1 MTRIQQLYEIMNKNP
16 LKRKVLLV
24 PSLAQGHQWL
34 EQISRVYGAVL
45 NTEVRTLESWSLE
58 RLKLQLAKRKL
69 RYLPHSE
76 SKWIL
81 HRLLQEESKSPSSYL
96 TGITLTPG
104 FNHAF
109 HRALLELRGA
119 GVIATQLL
127 IEDFENEKKGL
138 FVKKLLGRYEEE
150 LHRNKLVDS
159 AGLSAFAAQVQL
171 TNEIII
177 VDPFVIRTEMDE
189 KLLRALT
196 CGKYVNLTAGFEFTD
211 PRSSFPVH
219 NSDFFHALG
228 HTAEVREVIR
238 RIMGSSI
245 ALDHVEIIASDYE
258 KYACAIYTVTSS
270 LGVKFTF
277 SEGLPIGITNAGKA
291 VKLYLDWLESG
302 YNLAPILSALKQGII
317 RFKDERY
324 EGVTTSSQ
332 VRELER
338 AGIGWGRERYKLLE
352 HLAAL
357 KEVTKERSHA
367 LLTLD
372 RVFQRLFA
380 PLTEAALCS
389 PEKLIHAVVEF
400 LENYCVLEEEND
412 YQVLNGLQA
421 LEQSLNAAGE
431 LSMSAS
437 LAIQYLR
444 SELVQ
449 MRIQCTSTP
458 SPGHLHVASL
468 NTGGQTGRP
477 YTSIVGMGE
486 SNWAFSVQQDPV
498 LLDDER
504 VRISP
509 SLPVS
514 PDRAARMIEERNSR
528 LGMIQGQC
536 VLSYCSYD
544 IADQKENMPAFE
556 MLQIFRRKSVQDDA
570 DYEAMHQDMK
580 EVVGYFTVPSD
591 LSMDAIDL
599 WMPKLLSSD
608 SRIYDGQEAVYAY
621 YSHLKDGKLAV
632 EARVGSEC
640 TPYDGF
646 VHKGEQPDQLPG
658 KIDSIVFSAS
668 KLEQYARCPLQFF
681 YKEILG
687 VHIKDAAVY
696 NRTQWLDAMQRGSLV
711 HEIYNRYLMEVKS
724 RRTHSTDPITHDQSL
739 LHAITEEVIQLY
751 ADQMPAPSSH
761 IFQKEAASIRKDVE
775 IFYANEKHRTSIP
788 VFMELQLHG
797 EELPMQLELSDELTV
812 PIRGYVDRV
821 DEIAPH
827 RYKIFDYKTGNPR
840 KYKQN
845 ECFSGGTQ
853 LQLPLYGA
861 AVEQWMKESG
871 FDSEAQVVDSAY
883 YFPTERGMGEEVSR
897 SQTRRSDLASLLQAM
912 LSSIKLGVFPPTNE
926 PKICNWCDYRAVCG
940 AHAEHFE
947 EKRTAPENVHRL
959 GHILEVNRYA

>member
-16 LKRKVLLV
+16 LQRKVLLV

-34 EQISRVYGAVL
+34 EQISRVYGPVL
-45 NTEVRTLESWSLE
+45 NTEVRTLESWSME
-58 RLKLQLAKRKL
+58 RLKLQLAKSKL

-81 HRLLQEESKSPSSYL
+81 YRLLQEESSSASSYL
-96 TGITLTPG
+96 SGVALTPG

-109 HRALLELRGA
+109 HRAVLELRGA
-119 GVIATQLL
+119 GVIADQLL
-127 IEDFENEKKGL
+127 AEDFENEKKGL

-150 LHRNKLVDS
+150 LRRNKLVDF
-159 AGLSAFAAQVQL
+159 AGLSKLTARVQL
-171 TNEIII
+171 INESII
-177 VDPFVIRTEMDE
+177 VDPFVIRTEME
-189 KLLRALT
+189 HKLLQALT
-196 CGKYVNLTAGFEFTD
+196 RGKHVTLSVGHEFTD
-211 PRSSFPVH
+211 QRSNFPVE
-219 NSDFFHALG
+219 NSEFFHALG
-228 HTAEVREVIR
+228 SIAEVREVMR
-238 RIMGSSI
+238 RMMGSSI
-245 ALDHVEIIASDYE
+245 AWDHVEVIASDYE
-258 KYACAIYTVTSS
+258 KYAAAIYTVTSS
-270 LGVKFTF
+270 VGVRCTF
-277 SEGLPIGITNAGKA
+277 SEGLPIVITNAGKA

-302 YNLAPILSALKQGII
+302 YNVDPVLSALKQGII

-338 AGIGWGRERYKLLE
+338 AGIGWGRERYKFLG
-352 HLAAL
+352 HLAAS
-357 KEVTKERSHA
+357 KEVTEERSHA

-372 RVFQRLFA
+372 RVFQRLFNQ
-380 PLTEAALCS
+380 LTEAALSS
-389 PEKLIHAVVEF
+389 PEKLIHAVVDF
-400 LENYCVLEEEND
+400 LENYCLLKEEND
-412 YQVLNGLQA
+412 YQVLSELQA
-421 LEQSLNAAGE
+421 LEQSMKAAGE
-431 LSMSAS
+431 LSMNTS

-444 SELVQ
+444 SDLDH

-477 YTSIVGMGE
+477 YTSIVGMSE
-486 SNWAFSVQQDPV
+486 SNWAFSIQQDPV

-504 VRISP
+504 LRIS
-509 SLPVS
+509 LNLQVS
-514 PDRAARMIEERNSR
+514 SDRAARMIEERNSR
-528 LGMIQGQC
+528 LGMIKGRC
-536 VLSYCSYD
+536 LMSYCSYD
-544 IADQKENMPAFE
+544 LADQKENMPAFE
-556 MLQIFRRKSVQDDA
+556 MLQIFRRKSGQADA

-580 EVVGYFTVPSD
+580 DVLGFFSEPSD
-591 LSMDAIDL
+591 ISMDAIDW
-599 WMPKLLSSD
+599 WMPNLLSSE
-608 SRIYDGQEAVYAY
+608 SRIYNGQEAVYAN
-621 YSHLKDGKLAV
+621 YSHLKDGKVAV
-632 EARVGSEC
+632 EARLDSKC
-640 TPYDGF
+640 SSYDGL
-646 VHKGEQPDQLPG
+646 VNTGEQPDQLPVNM
-658 KIDSIVFSAS
+658 DSIVFSAS

-687 VHIKDAAVY
+687 VRIKDVAAY

-724 RRTHSTDPITHDQSL
+724 QHPHSTDPITHDQSL
-739 LHAITEEVIQLY
+739 LQAITEEVIQLY
-751 ADQMPAPSSH
+751 LVQVPAPSAH

-788 VFMELQLHG
+788 VFTELQLHG
-797 EELPMQLELSDELTV
+797 ELPMQLELSDELTI

-861 AVEQWMKESG
+861 AVEQWMRESG
-871 FDSEAQVVDSAY
+871 FDPEAQVVDSAY

-897 SQTRRSDLASLLQAM
+897 SQTRRDDLASLLQAALGSM
-912 LSSIKLGVFPPTNE
+912 KQGVFPPTNE
-926 PKICNWCDYRAVCG
+926 PKNCSWCDYRAVCG

-947 EKRTAPENVHRL
+947 EKRTAPENAHRL